1 MSALPFKTSR
11 THRRQKA
18 GDLFHNNISKIRAK
32 VSFAILRSA
41 LLCVRGS
48 RAKRRRSADDKERD
62 LEIDKE
68 SAGLD

>member
-1 MSALPFKTSR
+1 MYAKQGI
-11 THRRQKA
+11 QKRIIMIIITI
-18 GDLFHNNISKIRAK
+18 ISWIRAK

-48 RAKRRRSADDKERD
+48 RVKRRRSTDVKERD

-68 SAGLD
+68 SAGPN